1 MSIPKLPVTTKLRL
15 FFLLFVWYSFAVNTV
30 FQAFF
35 ITFLVEP
42 GYRKQ
47 IKTFDD
53 LIESGLMYG
62 YFEGT
67 EIALNI
73 SMYYERTKITSPRFY
88 CSRHTDCLERL
99 ITHGDITMVAFPYA
113 AEYDAVK
120 IISSYKKKKPV
131 CFLDEDIYKLN
142 LVMYLST
149 GNPLI
154 HRANTIIRRTIEAGL
169 VDHYWSMVKWRDSFK
184 NMANST
190 YDGDLTVDNKYFSL
204 TLSHLKAAFIIL
216 AVGYILCSILFIAE
230 FLHALISTRQ
240 NKRK

>member
-1 MSIPKLPVTTKLRL
+1 
-15 FFLLFVWYSFAVNTV
+15 
-30 FQAFF
+30 
-35 ITFLVEP
+35 
-42 GYRKQ
+42 
-47 IKTFDD
+47 
-53 LIESGLMYG
+53 
-62 YFEGT
+62 
-67 EIALNI
+67 
-73 SMYYERTKITSPRFY
+73 
-88 CSRHTDCLERL
+88 
-99 ITHGDITMVAFPYA
+99 MVAFPYA

-154 HRANTIIRRTIEAGL
+154 HRANTIIRRTLEAGL
-169 VDHYWSMVKWRDSFK
+169 VDHYWSMVKWRDRFK
-184 NMANST
+184 NVAKST
-190 YDGDLTVDNKYFSL
+190 YEADLIGDNEYFSL